1 MYMSGLDQKYEFGDH
16 KITTHR
22 FRVFFITNV
31 SCHDPNLAKY
41 FTIQKKQSKDL
52 LMYDRLAIDEML
64 ENYIKFE
71 SDLLICDSDKHK
83 GNVN

>member
-1 MYMSGLDQKYEFGDH
+1 MYLVM
-16 KITTHR
+16 
-22 FRVFFITNV
+22 
-31 SCHDPNLAKY
+31 
-41 FTIQKKQSKDL
+41 IQTWQSILQYKKKQSKDL

-71 SDLLICDSDKHK
+71 SDLLIYDSDKHK